1 MRQVPIGIQ
10 GFGKIRDLDLYFVDK
25 TPLIDDILSRRGTE
39 VFLFTRPR
47 RFGKSTNLSMIDAYL
62 NMEHAGNT
70 WFDGLSIDTLR
81 PDDPEKN
88 AYPVVKLDLKGLSTD
103 SFDSFLETFRL
114 RMAKLYGS
122 HPETRDPE
130 GLSGFSLEI
139 TKAVTTSPPAAGCL
153 SAPWTTSWASW
164 SRSTAGRSWPSS
176 TNTIRR

>member
-10 GFGKIRDLDLYFVDK
+10 DFGKIRDLDLYFVDK

-39 VFLFTRPR
+39 VFLFTRLR

-88 AYPVVKLDLKGLSTD
+88 AYPWSYWTSRGSRRIRSIPSWRPSASGWPNSTG
-103 SFDSFLETFRL
+103 
-114 RMAKLYGS
+114 A
-122 HPETRDPE
+122 
-130 GLSGFSLEI
+130 
-139 TKAVTTSPPAAGCL
+139 
-153 SAPWTTSWASW
+153 
-164 SRSTAGRSWPSS
+164 
-176 TNTIRR
+176 IRRPGIRRGCRGSASR